1 MKIVRGMIVF
11 LLLPFISPAQNSRF
25 FDSLHYALLNTTNDT
40 VKMDIYRQMGFYQQ
54 EGKVDSALFY
64 HEKQLSFAKK
74 LNLQLYEADAYEQIA
89 YVKSWQGD
97 VSSALKFYYKAV
109 KLADNPTSSEN
120 GWGYSKFS
128 YSNNPDDARLSILGM
143 IHFELSRLYTSL
155 KLYKT
160 ARSQLNEAF
169 DIGKKLQ
176 NKKIL
181 SLTTRNI
188 GALFFK
194 NNQSD
199 SAFKYYQLALLYS
212 QNSPYARGL
221 VDIYKFIG
229 LYYENQHQYDSTK
242 EYFTKSANAGIVSNQ
257 LIGLSGVYLEYGKL
271 YLKNNQ
277 PDSALYYTLKCVALA
292 QSIPNESLVAKG
304 YTQLS
309 LIYELQ
315 KNTLAAL
322 DYLKKGKFLSDS
334 INDASV
340 SKITQFQNVD
350 FEEQT
355 RLNKIVEEQAGFQNK
370 LILIGLFGSLVIF
383 ILLAIFQNR
392 NSRQRQ
398 KANAILEKT
407 LRDLRSTQS
416 QLIQSEKMA
425 SLGELTAGIAHE
437 IQNPLNFVN
446 NFSEVNKE
454 LLEELKAERLK
465 PKADGDLQNELI
477 NDIISNEEKINHHGK
492 RADAIV
498 KGMLQH
504 SGSSS
509 GIKDPTDI
517 NALCDEYLRLSYHG
531 LRAKDK
537 SFNATLKTDFDETID
552 NINIIPQD
560 IGRVLLNLINN
571 AFYAVNE
578 KQKAESLKQKAESK
592 VYEPVV
598 TLTTRRLG
606 APSGSARTGSDGN
619 KSKVLITIKDNG
631 IGIPQKIVDKIFQP
645 FFTTK
650 PTGQGTGLGLS
661 LAYDIVKAH
670 GGELKVKTRE
680 GEETTFIIT
689 L

>member
-1 MKIVRGMIVF
+1 MKIVRGITVF
-11 LLLPFISPAQNSRF
+11 LLLPFISPAQNSQF
-25 FDSLHYALLNTTNDT
+25 FDSLNYALLNTTNDT

-74 LNLQLYEADAYEQIA
+74 LNLKLYEADAYEQIA

-120 GWGYSKFS
+120 GWGYSNFS
-128 YSNNPDDARLSILGM
+128 YSNNPDDARLSIVGM

-229 LYYENQHQYDSTK
+229 LYYETQHQYDSTK
-242 EYFTKSANAGIVSNQ
+242 EYFTKSVNAGIVSNQ

-292 QSIPNESLVAKG
+292 RSIPNESLVAKG

-355 RLNKIVEEQAGFQNK
+355 RLNKILEEQAGFQNK
-370 LILIGLFGSLVIF
+370 LILIGLFGLLVIF
-383 ILLAIFQNR
+383 ILLAIFQYR
-392 NSRQRQ
+392 NNRQRQ

-454 LLEELKAERLK
+454 LMEELKAERLK
-465 PKADGDLQNELI
+465 PDADVDLQNDLI
-477 NDIISNEEKINHHGK
+477 NDVIANEEKINHHGK

-504 SGSSS
+504 SRSSS
-509 GIKDPTDI
+509 GVKEPTDI

-537 SFNATLKTDFDETID
+537 TFNATLKTDFDETIG

-560 IGRVLLNLINN
+560 IGRVILNLINN
-571 AFYAVNE
+571 AFYAVAE
-578 KQKAESLKQKAESK
+578 KKKQIGEG
-592 VYEPVV
+592 YEPTVSV
-598 TLTTRRLG
+598 STKRSNG
-606 APSGSARTGSDGN
+606 KVEISATDNGN
-619 KSKVLITIKDNG
+619 GIPSKVL
-631 IGIPQKIVDKIFQP
+631 DKIFQP

-661 LAYDIVKAH
+661 LTYDIVKAH
-670 GGELKVKTRE
+670 GGEIKVETKE
-680 GEETTFIIT
+680 GEGTVFIIT
-689 L
+689 IPINN